1 MVSGPP
7 ALLELSGIR
16 RHYAGPPG
24 EPEVEV
30 LRGLDLRIH
39 AGEFIA
45 IVGASGSGK
54 STLMHLL
61 GCLDQASSGT
71 YRFHGQDVAQLTANE
86 RAVLRSAHFGFVF
99 QAYHLIPTES
109 ASENVQVPALYTG
122 LGQAQR
128 TERAMALLGRLGLGD
143 KGSLRPHQLSGGQQ
157 QRVSIARA
165 LMNGGQIL
173 LADEPTGALDSESGK
188 QVMALLHA
196 LSQAGQTIVLITHD
210 RALAAQASRVIE
222 IQDGRIVVDSG
233 RPAAQVAPA
242 VPALSAAPAGAADR
256 RVGWSDLR
264 EAVRT
269 AWRGMRA
276 SRTRTA
282 LTLLGIVIGV
292 AAVMVMSAIG
302 EGTRRQVMERM
313 GSMGTVNLYLAS
325 QSPDGG
331 GPFGLL
337 TEQDLDA
344 VRALPQIRRVKPMIS
359 EYVTVRHGNVSKQV
373 VVVATSAEM
382 PAAHHWP
389 LEKGRY
395 YTGTEDRELAP
406 LAVLGHKAR
415 KHYFPDT
422 PDPLGRQLLVG
433 NALFEVIGVMAE
445 RGTLTGVQDFDEM
458 VFIPYQSGRARLY
471 QSHVQPQYVT
481 VQALS
486 AAQVPQA
493 LAALKGLLL
502 ARHGREDFSIV
513 NAAAAIATE
522 AATQR
527 NLSRM
532 LGLIAAVSL
541 VVGGVGIMNVMLMSV
556 QERTREIGIRVATG
570 ARQRDI
576 LCQFMTEA
584 VLLTLVG
591 GVIGILA
598 GLALCAAL
606 LLAGEPLLISV
617 SAMVAAFACAV
628 ATGLLFGYMPA
639 RTAARLDP
647 VVALAGE

>member
-39 AGEFIA
+39 AGEFVA

-71 YRFHGQDVAQLTANE
+71 YRFNGQDVAQLTANE

-99 QAYHLIPTES
+99 QGYHLIPTES

-128 TERAMALLGRLGLGD
+128 AERAMALLGRLGLGD
-143 KGSLRPHQLSGGQQ
+143 KGSSRPHQLSGGQQ

-188 QVMALLHA
+188 DVMALLHA

-210 RALAAQASRVIE
+210 RALAAQAGRVIE
-222 IQDGRIVVDSG
+222 MHDGRIVVDRG
-233 RPAAQVAPA
+233 RPATHAA
-242 VPALSAAPAGAADR
+242 PALSAAPVGAADR

-276 SRTRTA
+276 SRSRTA

-292 AAVMVMSAIG
+292 AAVMVMSAVG

-313 GSMGTVNLYLAS
+313 GSMGTVNLYLDS
-325 QSPDGG
+325 KSPDGG

-337 TEQDLDA
+337 TESDLDA
-344 VRALPQIRRVKPMIS
+344 VRALPQIRRAKPVIS
-359 EYVTVRHGNVSKQV
+359 EYVTVRHGSVSKQV

-389 LEKGRY
+389 LEQGRY
-395 YTGTEDRELAP
+395 YSGTEDHELAP

-422 PDPLGRQLLVG
+422 PDPSGRQLLVG

-471 QSHVQPQYVT
+471 QRHVQPQYVT

-486 AAQVPQA
+486 AGQVPQA

-541 VVGGVGIMNVMLMSV
+541 VVGGIGIMNVMLMSV
-556 QERTREIGIRVATG
+556 KERTREIGIRVATG

-598 GLALCAAL
+598 GLTLCAAL

-617 SAMVAAFACAV
+617 SSMAAAFACAV

-639 RTAARLDP
+639 RTAARLDL